1 MATNG
6 LELFV
11 MLFETHRETDAGIV
25 KSEPVYL
32 VMDGADVSEEI
43 PRDLSAIKVD
53 DFVPYNWLSDD
64 VVRRLAVNF
73 LQPQRF
79 MEVLSNA
86 IVIVRTALSRVEDT
100 FEVQEY

>member
-1 MATNG
+1 M
-6 LELFV
+6 
-11 MLFETHRETDAGIV
+11 
-25 KSEPVYL
+25 
-32 VMDGADVSEEI
+32 I

-64 VVRRLAVNF
+64 VVRRLAVKF

-79 MEVLSNA
+79 MEGLSNA
-86 IVIVRTALSRVEDT
+86 IVRTALSRVEDT